1 MAKSNAQRQ
10 REWRLRQKNKELCT
24 YGGCENK
31 APMPHSLCDKHREEA
46 REIRRGQVRQLR
58 VEIEALRLENAEL
71 RGRLAELERRYAEAS
86 ESSQILLRYSQ
97 LQRMYAELGGA
108 VIAEPA
114 WWIGPNYPT
123 IWSTS
128 SRKPTK
134 TPPLRRRHDRA
145 GLVMRQMRR

>member
-10 REWRLRQKNKELCT
+10 REWRLRQKKKELCT

-46 REIRRGQVRQLR
+46 REIRHGQVRQLR
-58 VEIEALRLENAEL
+58 AEIEALRLENAEL

-108 VIAEPA
+108 VIAL
-114 WWIGPNYPT
+114 Y
-123 IWSTS
+123 
-128 SRKPTK
+128 
-134 TPPLRRRHDRA
+134 RA
-145 GLVMRQMRR
+145 GVVDRSQLPDDLVYFINETGENSPAPPPA